1 MSTLFLIIIYITF
14 IGLGIPDSLFGTA
27 WPAIYMDFELPVSWA
42 NFVTLTISGG
52 TIVSSLLS
60 AKLIH
65 RFGTGRVTA
74 VSTVMTAV
82 ALLGFSCSN
91 NFFFLWLMAIPLG
104 LGAGAIDTALNNY
117 VALHY
122 KATHMN
128 FLHCFY
134 GIGVS
139 LSPFLMS
146 LALAESADWKGGYRT
161 VFYFQ
166 LAIAILSVV
175 TLPLWKRVKK
185 EKTTEENDNT
195 VSIFSILKMPKIYII
210 GLIFIGSCSIEYT
223 CGNWGSTFLVNA
235 KGLSVDIAASI
246 ITLYY
251 VGIALGRFVSGILA
265 NKLTGW
271 QFVIGGQGIM
281 LIAIILLF
289 LPLPPVVSGIALLL
303 MGFGNGPVFP
313 NMVQLTPENWG
324 IDLAQSVMG
333 LQMALSYI
341 GILSAPAIFGLIAQ
355 YISIA
360 VFPYYLAIFYVIMMS
375 GVFIL
380 KRRKLKLGSKV

>member
-1 MSTLFLIIIYITF
+1 MSTLLLIIIYITF

-27 WPAIYMDFELPVSWA
+27 WPAIYTDFELPVSWA

-82 ALLGFSCSN
+82 ALLGFSCSD

-117 VALHY
+117 AALHY
-122 KATHMN
+122 KASHMS

-146 LALAESADWKGGYRT
+146 LALSESANWRGGYRM
-161 VFYFQ
+161 VFWFQ

-175 TLPLWKRVKK
+175 TLPFWKRVATP
-185 EKTTEENDNT
+185 ENAEEST
-195 VSIFSILKMPKIYII
+195 LAVGFGTILKMPKLYMV
-210 GLIFIGSCSIEYT
+210 GLTFIGSCAIEYT
-223 CGNWGSTFLVNA
+223 CGNWGSTFLVSA
-235 KGLSVDIAASI
+235 KGFSVDRAASI
-246 ITLYY
+246 ITFYY
-251 VGIALGRFVSGILA
+251 VGMTLGRFLSGILA
-265 NKLTGW
+265 IKLTSR
-271 QFVIGGQGIM
+271 QLVMVGQGIVTA
-281 LIAIILLF
+281 AILSLL
-289 LPLPPVVSGIALLL
+289 LPLPAIASGVALFFIGL
-303 MGFGNGPVFP
+303 GNGPIFP
-313 NMVQLTPENWG
+313 NMLYLTPEHFGKENS
-324 IDLAQSVMG
+324 QSAMG
-333 LQMALSYI
+333 LQMVLSYI
-341 GILSAPAIFGLIAQ
+341 GILCAPALFGIIAQ
-355 YISIA
+355 NVS
-360 VFPYYLAIFYVIMMS
+360 VSLFPLYLIVWCIFMV
-375 GVFIL
+375 G
-380 KRRKLKLGSKV
+380 GSLLTEYKNQRGIKSK